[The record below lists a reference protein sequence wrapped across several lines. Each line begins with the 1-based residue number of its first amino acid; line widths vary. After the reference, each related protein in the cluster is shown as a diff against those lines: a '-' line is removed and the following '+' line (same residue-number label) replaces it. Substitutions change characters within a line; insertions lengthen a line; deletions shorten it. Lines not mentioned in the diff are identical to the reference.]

1 MSIYK
6 NAPFTK
12 VTELTNSSVSK
23 LVAST
28 GSGKE
33 LVNKNYINDAA
44 AIAAGLIKGDIYHN
58 AGALRVVIT

>member
-33 LVNKNYINDAA
+33 LVNKNYANDAA